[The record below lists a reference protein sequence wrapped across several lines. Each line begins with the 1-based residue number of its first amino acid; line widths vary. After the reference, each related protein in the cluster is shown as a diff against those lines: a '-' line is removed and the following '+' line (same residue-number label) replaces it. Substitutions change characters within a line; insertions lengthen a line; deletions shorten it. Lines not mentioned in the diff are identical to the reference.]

1 MALELIWS
9 QEALEDIESIASYIQ
24 KDSSIYAKSVVSK
37 IFEKVEILADF
48 PEIGRV
54 VPEISQKEIR
64 ELFVY
69 SYRLVYR
76 INTKNIIIIAVI
88 HGRRII

>member
-69 SYRLVYR
+69 SYRLVYQ